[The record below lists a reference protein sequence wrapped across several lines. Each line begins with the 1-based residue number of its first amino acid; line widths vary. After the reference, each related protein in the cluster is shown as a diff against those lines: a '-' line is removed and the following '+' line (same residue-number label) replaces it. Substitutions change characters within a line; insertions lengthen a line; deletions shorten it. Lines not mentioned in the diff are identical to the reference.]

1 MVREGHHR
9 FEGQVLVLMAIS
21 MVVMLSFTALA
32 VDVGHLLGARR
43 TAQNAADA
51 AALAGA
57 RLLLVGRSDPEIQA
71 AVADYAARNLT
82 ESVRITDS
90 RVEIDRAAKTVR
102 VRLTTD
108 VERFFI
114 GAVYTGDWEASAQ
127 AVAKVGTEPG
137 DYALLALDENNPTAI
152 NLIGNVDLHVVGGGA
167 MSNGGMRCV
176 GNGALRAD
184 STVDAHLVPG
194 FSQTGNCQ
202 FQGTRG
208 RNGGMP
214 VVEDPLR
221 NMPAP
226 PRPTVPSVLTLNP
239 STVRTCP
246 TNGSWT
252 CLPGRYD
259 TEVNHTSGIDN
270 VLFQPGDY
278 RFNRQVRY
286 NGNGNLTFGAGT
298 YKFVQQVS
306 YSGNGTVTLNP
317 GFYEFNNGFS
327 VSGNATLVL
336 HPGTYVFRGGAFSIT
351 GNATVRLLSGQYNFF
366 FINSSFVNTGNVQL
380 SGTSPGQISFYMQ
393 NSDFATTGNSNTT
406 LFPGLYYFD
415 GGTFRLQGNQT
426 IVGQDVLFYLAN
438 GARMDVVGNTSYRL
452 AGSTTPLYPGMQPG
466 LTIFQER
473 GNTSTFRMVG
483 NSRTFI
489 QGIVYLPDAALELSG
504 NVSGTWAE
512 GQLIVDQLRNNGNTD
527 AEVRYKKYVDIEL
540 PAVWLVE

>member
-202 FQGTRG
+202 FQGTQG

-221 NMPAP
+221 DVPAP
-226 PRPTVPSVLTLNP
+226 PRPTVPALVNP
-239 STVRTCP
+239 AVVDPPYPCNDPAPWNFT
-246 TNGSWT
+246 
-252 CLPGRYD
+252 PGRYRQ
-259 TEVNHTSGIDN
+259 N
-270 VLFQPGDY
+270 VSCPQQENGD
-278 RFNRQVRY
+278 
-286 NGNGNLTFGAGT
+286 LTFQAGT
-298 YKFVQQVS
+298 YRFERAVS
-306 YSGNGTVTLNP
+306 YTGDRTVTLNP
-317 GFYEFNNGFS
+317 GFYQFDSGFS
-327 VSGNATLVL
+327 VTGNATLVL

>member
-1 MVREGHHR
+1 MVRERHHR
-9 FEGQVLVLMAIS
+9 FEGQVLVLMAIT
-21 MVVMLSFTALA
+21 MVVMLGFTAMA

-57 RLLLVGRSDPEIQA
+57 RLLMAGRSDPEIQA
-71 AVADYAARNLT
+71 AVADYANRNLT
-82 ESVRITDS
+82 DSVRITASDV
-90 RVEIDRAAKTVR
+90 RIDRTAKTVR
-102 VRLTTD
+102 VELTTD
-108 VERFFI
+108 VERFFL
-114 GAVYTGDWEASAQ
+114 GAVYTGDWLASAQ
-127 AVAKVGTEPG
+127 AVAKVGAEPG
-137 DYALLALDENNPTAI
+137 DYALLALDEDNPTAI
-152 NLIGNVDLHVVGGGA
+152 NLIGNVDIHVVGGGA

-176 GNGALRAD
+176 GNGSLHAD

-202 FQGTRG
+202 FQGAQG

-226 PRPTVPSVLTLNP
+226 PRPTVPAQVNP
-239 STVRTCP
+239 AVVNPPYPCDNQAPWVFS
-246 TNGSWT
+246 
-252 CLPGRYD
+252 PGRYRQNV
-259 TEVNHTSGIDN
+259 TCSGND
-270 VLFQPGDY
+270 
-278 RFNRQVRY
+278 
-286 NGNGNLTFGAGT
+286 NLTFQAGT
-298 YKFVQQVS
+298 YRFERAVS
-306 YSGNGTVTLNP
+306 YSGNGTVTLNS
-317 GFYEFNNGFS
+317 GFYQFDSGFS
-327 VSGNATLVL
+327 VSGNATVVL

-351 GNATVRLLSGQYNFF
+351 GNASVRLLSGQYNFF
-366 FINSSFVNTGNVQL
+366 FINSSFLNTGNLQF

-393 NSDFATTGNSNTT
+393 NSDFATTGNSDTT
-406 LFPGLYYFD
+406 LFPGIYYFD
-415 GGTFRLQGNQT
+415 GGTFRLIGNQT

-483 NSRTFI
+483 NSGAFI
-489 QGIVYLPDAALELSG
+489 QGIVYLPDAPLELSG
-504 NVSGTWAE
+504 NASGTWAE

-527 AEVRYKKYVDIEL
+527 AEVRYRQYVNIDL
-540 PAVWLVE
+540 PAVWLIE